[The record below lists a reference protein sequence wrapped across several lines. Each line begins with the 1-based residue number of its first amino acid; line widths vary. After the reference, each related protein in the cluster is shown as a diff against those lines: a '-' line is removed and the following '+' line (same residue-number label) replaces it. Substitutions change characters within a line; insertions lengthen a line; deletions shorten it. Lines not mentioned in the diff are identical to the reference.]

1 MPIADPKFK
10 IEQPAGEQGGPYL
23 PPGPPE
29 PLLFEEFEGINT
41 ATTRPGVDDKQAYWL
56 DSFMPLSRR
65 NLRTMWGVGTPL
77 FTPADSDTIQFFDF
91 FNIGA
96 TPYALVI
103 VGSGQIYAVNTSTG
117 AVTSIAADGTITNPV
132 RAAVGLTQW
141 GSQYVIIVANQ
152 TNGYWM
158 WDGTT
163 FYTAGGAAPGGGT
176 LPTGIQGTAV
186 QTYEGR
192 VWIANGATITFSSPG
207 SFKDFASGDG
217 GGNFTS
223 SDSFLRVGYTGLIQ
237 TNGFLY
243 LIGDSSVNYISG
255 VQTSGTPPVT
265 TFTNN
270 NADPEVGTPWPG
282 TLDVFGRNILFA
294 NAFGAHV
301 SYGAAVTKI
310 SEPLDGIYNTVPN
323 FGSIQPSAAKA
334 IIFGKKVWMLLLPI
348 IDPISGQQV
357 NKLLMWN
364 GKIWWAASQNI
375 PLLFVQHQEINSV
388 ITAYGTDGKSIYQL
402 FSTPSTAFT
411 KIAQT
416 KLWDKPGDYRF
427 NKTPN
432 RFWSILQYYNP
443 ASPNLTISIDNEINS
458 DSNDYT
464 VTSPIEM
471 DWVTASGAAMNW
483 TTAGGQP
490 MLWQAAGI
498 GFGVTGPLA
507 VGQQG
512 VLTGF
517 TASTNCA
524 DMAIISAMI
533 HDELFQYRG

>member
-301 SYGAAVTKI
+301 SYGAAVTKM

-348 IDPISGQQV
+348 VDPISGQQV

>member
-41 ATTRPGVDDKQAYWL
+41 ATTRPGVDDKHAYWL

-103 VGSGQIYAVNTSTG
+103 VSSGQIYAVNTSTG
-117 AVTSIAADGTITNPV
+117 AATSIAADGTITNPV

-388 ITAYGTDGKSIYQL
+388 ITAYGTDGKSLYQL